1 MQLRALLFDKDGT
14 FLDFAKT
21 WNAATG
27 EVIAALSEG
36 DNGMARR
43 LAKIVGYDLDRSVL
57 LPTSPFVGSSV
68 GELSPLWAAALGAPA
83 GDASFDERLRSLF
96 HEATLH
102 AATPIG
108 EPGLIFEALRDEGYR
123 LGVITND
130 SELGA
135 KAQCDRLGLSH
146 WFDAILGYDSG
157 HGRKPEA
164 GQVVAFMERFGFRP
178 NETALIGDTLHD
190 MHAARAAGVTGIG
203 VESGFMSA
211 EQLSPQADYVISDI
225 SQLQDLLKEKDKHA
239 ELVLPG

>member
-27 EVIAALSEG
+27 VVIAELAAGSPAVAG
-36 DNGMARR
+36 R
-43 LAKIVGYDLDRSVL
+43 LAEIVGYDLDTSVL

-68 GELSPLWAAALGAPA
+68 GELSPLWAAALGESTSPT
-83 GDASFDERLRSLF
+83 FDERLRQLF
-96 HEATLH
+96 HQATLH

-108 EPGLIFEALRDEGYR
+108 EPGQIFEALQAQGYR

-130 SELGA
+130 SEIGA
-135 KAQCDRLGLSH
+135 RAQCERLGLAH
-146 WFDAILGYDSG
+146 WFEAIIGYDSG

-164 GQVVAFMERFGFRP
+164 GQIVAFMERFGFRP
-178 NETALIGDTLHD
+178 EETALIGDTLHD

-203 VESGFMSA
+203 VESGFMTA
-211 EQLSPQADYVISDI
+211 EQLSPFADHVLSDI
-225 SQLQDLLKEKDKHA
+225 SNLQELLQS
-239 ELVLPG
+239 LR

>member
-27 EVIAALSEG
+27 EVIAALSG
-36 DNGMARR
+36 GNDGVARR
-43 LAKIVGYDLDRSVL
+43 LAEIVGYDLGASVL

-68 GELSPLWAAALGAPA
+68 GELSPLWASVLGEN
-83 GDASFDERLRSLF
+83 ASPTFDDRLRELF
-96 HEATLH
+96 YEATLH

-108 EPGLIFEALRDEGYR
+108 EPALIFEALRADGYR
-123 LGVITND
+123 LGVVTND
-130 SELGA
+130 SERGA

-164 GQVVAFMERFGFRP
+164 GQVVAFMERFGFQP
-178 NETALIGDTLHD
+178 EETALIGDTLHD
-190 MHAARAAGVTGIG
+190 MHAARAAGVVGIG
-203 VESGFMSA
+203 VESGFMLA
-211 EQLSPQADYVISDI
+211 DQLGPYADHVISDI
-225 SQLQDLLKEKDKHA
+225 SQLRQLLKEMDGHT
-239 ELVLPG
+239 ELVSPG